1 MKRTLANAVLAATVL
16 AAMAASGCTRAR
28 TSLARYFPLKPG
40 MTWTFRFSGSSGAT
54 GELTTANQAPRKV
67 FGFSAVPQQNMGG
80 DKSYTEFYAD
90 DGLGIRHVAID
101 ENEGLQS
108 RLSDRSYVIKLP
120 ISVGTSWREI
130 DRTFDGTVYDAT
142 TKIESLDDKITVPG
156 GTFSG
161 CVRIR
166 STGFASAMKGNAR
179 APGRTSGLRL
189 VAGEDFSVEDY
200 YWLAPGVGRVD
211 LDHHSQTKI
220 PYRAVGGDHVL
231 RGGDRHA
238 LHGLARRLGRLDVGH
253 VHDPGV
259 RLSERHLLHDGGHLR
274 LQGPGDHMDT
284 GRLHGFNLL

>member
-1 MKRTLANAVLAATVL
+1 MKRRLVNAVLAAVVF

-28 TSLARYFPLKPG
+28 TGLAQYFPLKPG
-40 MTWTFRFSGSSGAT
+40 MAWTFRFSGSTGAT

-67 FGFSAVPQQNMGG
+67 FGFTAVPQQNVGG

-90 DGLGIRHVAID
+90 NGVGIRHVAID
-101 ENEGLQS
+101 ESDGLQS
-108 RLSDRSYVIKLP
+108 RLSDHSYVIKLP
-120 ISVGTSWREI
+120 VSVGTSWREI

-142 TKIESLDDKITVPG
+142 TKIESLDDKITVPA

-200 YWLAPGVGRVD
+200 YWLAPGVGPVKAT
-211 LDHHSQTKI
+211 HQES
-220 PYRAVGGDHVL
+220 
-231 RGGDRHA
+231 RGEGSTA
-238 LHGLARRLGRLDVGH
+238 QSIGFTLEL
-253 VHDPGV
+253 
-259 RLSERHLLHDGGHLR
+259 EHLKR
-274 LQGPGDHMDT
+274 
-284 GRLHGFNLL
+284 